1 MKSQSREAR
10 LNNESSKSQFCG
22 MKGRKSHFLYIISV
36 VSMDEKA
43 KMIGK
48 NGCFGEVKRLRR
60 GAQKSKFLRK
70 DSKYLIIR

>member
-43 KMIGK
+43 KMTK
-48 NGCFGEVKRLRR
+48 NSLENFSSSWLFDRVKKPR
-60 GAQKSKFLRK
+60 
-70 DSKYLIIR
+70 